1 MMRAHGKRLSAS
13 GFTLLEVL
21 MVVLVV
27 GILSTVVMLGLN
39 PGGPERHLNDE
50 AERLASLLSLASSE
64 AVMQNRE
71 YGLQL
76 DAHGYRFLCMDTAS
90 QRWSPCTGDGLFKAH
105 ELPDGLEIRV
115 LTASRM
121 QLPEASESQKQD
133 PESPEVVDLQPDM
146 LLLSSGEAS
155 PGELELRV
163 VDEPSQRIMVK
174 LDEIGRVKWGEQADE
189 EGDHAE

>member
-76 DAHGYRFLCMDTAS
+76 DMHGYRFLCMDTAS
-90 QRWSPCTGDGLFKAH
+90 QRWSQCTGDGLFKAH
-105 ELPDGLEIRV
+105 ELPDGVEIRV

-121 QLPEASESQKQD
+121 QLPEASGSQKQD

>member
-1 MMRAHGKRLSAS
+1 
-13 GFTLLEVL
+13 
-21 MVVLVV
+21 
-27 GILSTVVMLGLN
+27 
-39 PGGPERHLNDE
+39 
-50 AERLASLLSLASSE
+50 
-64 AVMQNRE
+64 MQNRE

-76 DAHGYRFLCMDTAS
+76 DAHGYRFLCMDTAD

-121 QLPEASESQKQD
+121 QLPEASENQKQD